1 MKTPFLAH
9 ILYWLSQKHITFD
22 IEMNTL
28 YLFLDYHTITHSMI
42 IKIQGRCRQLHCII
56 PTNSNIS
63 WSCWGGKVKV
73 VGWCQN
79 KFSSRVSIMK
89 LVYNITGFTVNKLV
103 WLGYA
108 CLFVFAG
115 LSCILYACVSD
126 CLSVCVCAIV
136 NMRLWVYA
144 CTHSLACRN
153 FHVHLQITSSGSP
166 SPTIVYP

>member
-1 MKTPFLAH
+1 MKTPFPAH
-9 ILYWLSQKHITFD
+9 ILYFKALSKAYYFWHF
-22 IEMNTL
+22 EMNTL
-28 YLFLDYHTITHSMI
+28 YLLLHYHTITHSMI
-42 IKIQGRCRQLHCII
+42 IKIQGRGRQLHCII

-73 VGWCQN
+73 LGWCQN

-115 LSCILYACVSD
+115 SCILYACVSD
-126 CLSVCVCAIV
+126 CLCVYTCEHALVGIYV
-136 NMRLWVYA
+136 LVLM
-144 CTHSLACRN
+144 
-153 FHVHLQITSSGSP
+153 HLRTGTLTTAP
-166 SPTIVYP
+166 PL

>member
-1 MKTPFLAH
+1 
-9 ILYWLSQKHITFD
+9 
-22 IEMNTL
+22 MNTL

-115 LSCILYACVSD
+115 SCILYACVSD
-126 CLSVCVCAIV
+126 CLCVYTCEHALVGVCASAHALAYRNSHNCPPPLIV
-136 NMRLWVYA
+136 
-144 CTHSLACRN
+144 CPID
-153 FHVHLQITSSGSP
+153 QILSMFKGRCQKHQEGRP
-166 SPTIVYP
+166 